1 MRDHQK
7 QMKTVS
13 STPSVVSLVEDDLQL
28 DNNFDHQQPQHY
40 QLNGNNHILDVN
52 GSSFIVNNGTL
63 ISAIIS
69 GSSNGLSYSVQSDG
83 AADQRRS
90 ENDYLGLGVN
100 SNTGGG
106 GDALAST
113 SGTFRG
119 DTGGGGGVI
128 VGGGDDDDD
137 DTSDGIIFPGD
148 PGSAGDNHQI
158 NEVTRRERFLLSTT
172 SYSSEARDSFR
183 RELKYYFMNP
193 IDKWRSKKKFPWKL
207 LLQITK
213 LIIVTIQIYTFGTEM
228 SRFKTH
234 QANMEI
240 TLRELLLSDW
250 DPVREVM
257 TYPPAAGPFACY
269 TKSDLFRNID
279 FAIRSFANITNTG
292 VGSFSYDSLKPEQ
305 VSPIYLD
312 IVRFAKGEADPYNFS
327 YNFNNEN
334 QIDRLVIDSPDHPA
348 GDIYWS
354 TFSIQTYLSSKSPP
368 YSVNFDSLIKIEI
381 ATSLRTIYLNALDS
395 YNRPECYV
403 VDILIIFDNSLH
415 AGQILMSLDAKS
427 HHKPCYGNLEG
438 RTVSSRSVIETITIL
453 VILLSFLS
461 SLLCLRSMIKGIIL
475 RRRTIHFFDRHY
487 SISLGF
493 RDKSDFID
501 LWIYMIFVNDILL
514 IIGSI
519 IKLIGGPIDHSQSL
533 NSNYSVLFG
542 IGILLTWIGVLRY
555 ISFFDKF
562 NVVILT
568 VKKAFP
574 DIIKFFLCAIL
585 LYVGFCLCG
594 WIVLGP
600 HHLKFRTPS
609 ETSECLFSLLN
620 GDDMYATFATLATK
634 DPVIWWFSRIYL
646 YSFISLFIYVVLSL
660 FISIIMDAWDII
672 KNYNPEDMTEMH
684 RFIAECNDDVCDEIL
699 QEESKKSILR
709 KVKSF
714 FKFNSA
720 DTNPLLF

>member
-1 MRDHQK
+1 MRDQ
-7 QMKTVS
+7 QINQAS
-13 STPSVVSLVEDDLQL
+13 LTPTGVSLIHNDLQL
-28 DNNFDHQQPQHY
+28 QLNNHQLHLQRNNLTLGVDNNDI
-40 QLNGNNHILDVN
+40 NGGPNC
-52 GSSFIVNNGTL
+52 
-63 ISAIIS
+63 IS
-69 GSSNGLSYSVQSDG
+69 GIFNGLS
-83 AADQRRS
+83 
-90 ENDYLGLGVN
+90 VN
-100 SNTGGG
+100 SILDTNTGVHEN
-106 GDALAST
+106 GD
-113 SGTFRG
+113 
-119 DTGGGGGVI
+119 DV
-128 VGGGDDDDD
+128 DDDDD
-137 DTSDGIIFPGD
+137 NSEGIIQLGEPG
-148 PGSAGDNHQI
+148 PGTDDHQI
-158 NEVTRRERFLLSTT
+158 NENIHRERFLLSTT
-172 SYSSEARDSFR
+172 SYSTEARDAFR

-207 LLQITK
+207 LLQLTK
-213 LIIVTIQIYTFGTEM
+213 LIIVTIQIYFFGTQM

-257 TYPPAAGPFACY
+257 TYPPSAGPFACY

-279 FAIRSFANITNTG
+279 YAIRSFSNITNTG
-292 VGSFSYDSLKPEQ
+292 VGSFSYDSAAPDK
-305 VSPIYLD
+305 VSPIYVNIL
-312 IVRFAKGEADPYNFS
+312 RFAKGEADPFNFS

-334 QIDRLVIDSPDHPA
+334 TMDRYLIDLNYTA
-348 GDIYWS
+348 GDIEWNH
-354 TFSIQTYLSSKSPP
+354 FSIKKFLASQSYAI
-368 YSVNFDSLIKIEI
+368 NFDSLIQIQI
-381 ATSLRTIYLNALDS
+381 VTSLRTIYLNALDS
-395 YNRPECYV
+395 YNRPQCYV
-403 VDILIIFDNSLH
+403 VEIAITFDNSLH
-415 AGQILMSLDAKS
+415 AGQLLMSLEAKRS
-427 HHKPCYGNLEG
+427 YRPCVGNLEG
-438 RTVSSRSVIETITIL
+438 HTVSSRSVIDVVTIL
-453 VILLSFLS
+453 VIILSFLS
-461 SLLCLRSMIKGIIL
+461 AILCLRSLIKGILL
-475 RRRTIHFFDRHY
+475 RRRTIDFFERHY
-487 SISLGF
+487 DISLGF
-493 RDKSDFID
+493 CDKSDFID
-501 LWIYMIFVNDILL
+501 LWIYMIFINDILL

-519 IKLIGGPIDHSQSL
+519 IKLYGGPVDHSQTP

-542 IGILLTWIGVLRY
+542 VGILLTWIGVLRY

-574 DIIKFFLCAIL
+574 DIIKFFLCAML

-620 GDDMYATFATLATK
+620 GDDMYATFATLSTR

-672 KNYNPEDMTEMH
+672 KNYNPDDMTEMH

-699 QEESKKSILR
+699 QEESKKSLLR

-714 FKFNSA
+714 FKLNPE